1 MGRAVPFSATEQER
15 ELVRLC
21 ASVGISHEQMALMIT
36 RPGAEGEP
44 KAISTDTLVR
54 HFGNELAVGKAKTI
68 TLIAGRLVR
77 TALGQNQQA
86 GATVAD
92 ELRAQMFYLKTQA
105 GWREVD
111 RQEVVFPD
119 AGEDDTDAIAIA
131 SRIAGL
137 IEKGRRKQL
146 KNSGSDTVQ

>member
-1 MGRAVPFSATEQER
+1 MGRAVPFSASEQER

-44 KAISTDTLVR
+44 KPISTDTLVR

-77 TALGQNQQA
+77 TALGQNGSA
-86 GATVAD
+86 AVAD